1 MNDDDALLA
10 LGAGDESE
18 KLAALTWLCDTY
30 FERLLT
36 ALEDKLRFD
45 PQFSL
50 TGAGEAFDELAKEPD
65 RVADWCLG
73 KPGALWRW
81 LLLRSADRSRNER
94 RRHFRQLTGPYGAG
108 QVDLTELDLGSG
120 NEGPME
126 AALRDD
132 DRQQLMTILTE
143 VVPGLDDVD
152 RHIFLHDLVARYEL
166 LTEEEAEQLDDDYVS
181 NAAPDQIYS
190 TEMLKK
196 RRQRLREKLR
206 ELPALRGIR

>member
-36 ALEDKLRFD
+36 ALEDKLRID
-45 PQFSL
+45 PQFTL
-50 TGAGEAFDELAKEPD
+50 TGSGEAIDELAKEPD

-73 KPGALWRW
+73 KPDALWKW
-81 LLLRSADRSRNER
+81 LLLRAADRSRNER
-94 RRHFRQLTGPYGAG
+94 SRHFRQLTGPYGTG
-108 QVDLTELDLGSG
+108 QIDLTELDLESG

-132 DRQQLMTILTE
+132 DRQQLMTIFTD
-143 VVPGLDDVD
+143 VVPGLEDVD

-166 LTEEEAEQLDDDYVS
+166 LTEEEAEHLDADYVS
-181 NAAPDQIYS
+181 NAAPDKIYL